1 MRPAIGSIAVLCLI
15 LGACGTNESSPPVEV
30 TIPEGAGSS
39 TVADSLAARGVISHP
54 WFFKLYARLKGA
66 DRHLEAGRYRLSP
79 DASWGRILNELHEG
93 RVVTVP
99 VTIPEGFRLD
109 QIAQRIAPVAKVGE
123 DSVMAVLS
131 GPAEDSILGVPGPG
145 LEGYLFPDTYL
156 FAPGVPVET
165 MLEAMAARYR
175 AVWTPGR
182 IAARDSLGMTE
193 RQIVTLAS
201 IIQAEAR
208 HAEEMPLISAVYH
221 NRLERH
227 MLLQADP
234 TVLYALG
241 GPRERLLFA
250 AIDSVSNDPYN
261 TYTHGGLPPGPIG
274 APGEAAIDAALHP
287 ADESYLYFVARP
299 DGSHV
304 FTHSLV
310 EHNRAKAAARRAWDS
325 LARERAAGDSG
336 GGRGNVP

>member
-1 MRPAIGSIAVLCLI
+1 
-15 LGACGTNESSPPVEV
+15 VEV

-39 TVADSLAARGVISHP
+39 VVADSLASRGIISHP
-54 WFFKLYARLKGA
+54 SLFRLYARLRRA
-66 DRHLEAGRYRLSP
+66 DRHLEAGRYMLSP
-79 DASWGRILNELHEG
+79 GASWGEILEKLHNG

-109 QIAQRIAPVAKVGE
+109 QIAARIAPVTGVRSDSVLTVLSHPGE
-123 DSVMAVLS
+123 DTLL
-131 GPAEDSILGVPGPG
+131 DVPGPG

-156 FAPGVPVET
+156 FAPGVPVQT
-165 MLEAMAARYR
+165 VAQSMVARYR
-175 AVWTPGR
+175 AVWTPER

-193 RQIVTLAS
+193 REVVTLAS

-208 HAEEMPLISAVYH
+208 RVEEMPLISSVYH
-221 NRLERH
+221 NRLNRH

-234 TVLYALG
+234 TVLYALD
-241 GPRERLLFA
+241 GPRKHLLYA
-250 AIDSVSNDPYN
+250 TIDSVADDPYN
-261 TYTHGGLPPGPIG
+261 TYTHPGLPPGPIG
-274 APGEAAIDAALHP
+274 SPGEQAIDAALHP

-304 FTHSLV
+304 FTHSLA

-325 LARERAAGDSG
+325 AGNQAGSAGGAGSG
-336 GGRGNVP
+336 GKGDAP